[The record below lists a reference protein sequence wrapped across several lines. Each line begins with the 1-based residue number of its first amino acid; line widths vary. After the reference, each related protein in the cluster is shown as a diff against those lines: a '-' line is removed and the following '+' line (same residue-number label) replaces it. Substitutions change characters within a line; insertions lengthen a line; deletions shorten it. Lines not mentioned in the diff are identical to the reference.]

1 MSVEYSYT
9 LVFRKVTLRISGLLA
24 NMFLKIFSVDA
35 DLKAKKSPFTAD
47 ECVGRYFSRSGFKSM
62 KD

>member
-1 MSVEYSYT
+1 M
-9 LVFRKVTLRISGLLA
+9 FRKVTLGISGLLA

-35 DLKAKKSPFTAD
+35 DLEVKKTVLLRPTNLLEGASVLVVLKAW
-47 ECVGRYFSRSGFKSM
+47 